1 MCDYSLQ
8 HVASRPAEVGDK
20 LVSSR
25 FDGTISR
32 GFATAG
38 DPNVAV
44 CLLPG
49 TEIAFEKG
57 VDYENAVTYQR
68 QTVAATVARFRQIN
82 TDQPLMHHDALEF
95 PNGETVLLTRLVEGQ
110 TATVLQLPA
119 RPTTAAEIVKQTRVP
134 VVA

>member
-8 HVASRPAEVGDK
+8 HVASRAAQVDDK

-25 FDGTISR
+25 FSGTISR
-32 GFATAG
+32 GFYGVG

-49 TEIAFEKG
+49 TEIAFQSE
-57 VDYENAVTYQR
+57 VEYENAVTYRR
-68 QTVAATVARFRQIN
+68 QTAASKVARFRQIN
-82 TDQPLMHHDALEF
+82 TDQALMHHDALEF
-95 PNGETVLLTRLVEGQ
+95 ASGETVLLTHLVEGQ

-119 RPTTAAEIVKQTRVP
+119 RPTTAPEAAEQKRVP
-134 VVA
+134 VIA